1 MLKKCQV
8 KNLNKSGRSSLF
20 AVFTLV
26 IPMSETIFH
35 STQLVK
41 CCAIRNG
48 IITVSE
54 TIFLTFLIF

>member
-8 KNLNKSGRSSLF
+8 KNLNESGRSSVF

-26 IPMSETIFH
+26 IPMSETIVH

-48 IITVSE
+48 IITLSE
-54 TIFLTFLIF
+54 TIFIVMFIL